1 VHVRQQFVIFDQNSK
16 APLDYEIDF
25 TKSDMLKIQVIGNGI
40 CQIKVYGKIAKG
52 IDYSEVGIL
61 RDCDYNFID
70 TITEKGIYTVSATG
84 YQTIKIS
91 VVNASNILCYANEVV
106 EA

>member
-1 VHVRQQFVIFDQNSK
+1 M
-16 APLDYEIDF
+16 E
-25 TKSDMLKIQVIGNGI
+25 
-40 CQIKVYGKIAKG
+40 KIAKE

-61 RDCDYNFID
+61 RDYDYNFID

-91 VVNASNILCYANEVV
+91 VITASSISCYANEVV